1 MTDPTSCSPGHTD
14 RHLPT
19 LLSGVFPADLLRDLV
34 AGLVVLGHLVALP
47 GQLVVVA
54 KVSLVGGGVEVV
66 RLADALLPVLD
77 HILTVVP
84 VDLLTVGLV
93 HLMALLPVASLM
105 DGVALHPTPSL
116 LLVLPVAA
124 VVVAVAHHG
133 AHGAQDNLNTR

>member
-1 MTDPTSCSPGHTD
+1 M
-14 RHLPT
+14 
-19 LLSGVFPADLLRDLV
+19 
-34 AGLVVLGHLVALP
+34 
-47 GQLVVVA
+47 
-54 KVSLVGGGVEVV
+54 

-124 VVVAVAHHG
+124 MVVAVAEDG
-133 AHGAQDNLNTR
+133 AHGAQDNLNTT